1 MKYSKF
7 EVDKVKKDADIRRL
21 IPGASQSKAN
31 QYIECP
37 FCGEAKKFRVRF
49 SAQYNCAF
57 CMKCNEGFSNPIA
70 AYAYLNNLDIERDF
84 LKCLEGTAQECG
96 IIITPEET
104 RRKETVKKIKETI
117 RQSFCS
123 LQLEGSGLTV
133 DDVMANV
140 VENGQELIK
149 SPFQPGS
156 IGQNFIPDLK
166 GDDMLIFYYDLYGR
180 PMQYSVK
187 GTKTLRNYVRARYAN
202 PDLHVAQDGTK
213 MKYQTPPGAP
223 AQVFIPEKIRRL
235 YKSKTPIDVLF
246 LQEGEKKAEKA
257 CKHGMLSLGLQGIM
271 NIGNKEQGLIQAI
284 QDIVKTCQVR
294 HIVLVMDSDW
304 NDLSKNIT
312 TGDRADKRP
321 VSFASAV
328 IKFKQYVET
337 FHNLGLNLDVW
348 WGHVNTNDHGDKG
361 VDDLLVGSLLGR
373 ESELIDDID
382 RTMHSHN
389 GKGTWLDIHKI
400 TAVSD
405 AKIRDF
411 WCLNDCQA
419 FFETHRERLSEIPT
433 FKLRG
438 VRYKVEDGAMIPV
451 SRYSSDADIF
461 TIEKDSKDNDKVC
474 LNYTET
480 YRFLSASGFYR
491 LRNSDEAASGYDFIR
506 IDEGIIDRS
515 APYELRDFILQYIMT
530 NIKNPLVHEYFNS
543 KLDVLLPDN
552 LIKCGRTQP

>member
-1 MKYSKF
+1 MKYSRF

-21 IPGASQSKAN
+21 IPGASQSKVN

-49 SAQYNCAF
+49 SSQYNCAF

-123 LQLEGSGLTV
+123 QQLGGSGLAV

-156 IGQNFIPDLK
+156 IGQGFIPDLK

-187 GTKTLRNYVRARYAN
+187 GSKSLRNYVRARYAN

-235 YKSKTPIDVLF
+235 YKSKTPIEVLF

-294 HIVLVMDSDW
+294 HIVLIMDSDW

-337 FHNLGLNLDVW
+337 FHNLGLNVDVW
-348 WGHVNTNDHGDKG
+348 WGHVNANDHGDKG

-373 ESELIDDID
+373 ESELMDDID

-515 APYELRDFILQYIMT
+515 APYELRDFILQS
-530 NIKNPLVHEYFNS
+530 LVS
-543 KLDVLLPDN
+543 TK
-552 LIKCGRTQP
+552 KS